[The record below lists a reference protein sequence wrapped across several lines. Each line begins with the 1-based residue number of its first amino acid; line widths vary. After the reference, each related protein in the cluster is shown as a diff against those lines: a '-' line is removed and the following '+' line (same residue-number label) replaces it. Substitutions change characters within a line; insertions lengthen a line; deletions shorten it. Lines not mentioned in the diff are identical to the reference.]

1 MNKRKDILII
11 GFALFSMFF
20 GAGNLIFPPF
30 LGYSSGE
37 NWIIA
42 GIGFVIAAVGLT
54 YLSVLSTTYAGGSLA
69 DISQKLGRKSG
80 NLISFLVILFIGPL
94 LAIPR
99 TAATTHEVL
108 SYSYGIPTFVT
119 VLIFFSLVL
128 FFCLRENSIIDNL
141 GKFLT
146 PGLLLALF
154 LMIFKGIISPLGV
167 PEANPANSVEVFT
180 NSFQEGYQTMDL
192 LASVVF
198 TGLIMNSVIAKGYK
212 DKKTTMEITI
222 YSGLLATVL
231 LAIIYLGLSFLG
243 ASVSTYNFDDLT
255 RVELLIEISR
265 RLYGQVG
272 NVILSLAMALACLT
286 TAVGLTSSAA
296 EYFSGIFK
304 KITYNSFCIIIAIVG
319 AFFAINGVNDILSI
333 SAPMLTIF
341 YPVIIVVVLLNLVD
355 KHIPYQT
362 IYQGAGLGALAV
374 SILQGISGASGLL
387 NLLNIQANLDPIKN
401 IVSLLPFAEY
411 GFPWLIPALIGGIIG
426 YFIGKTKKTAL

>member
-30 LGYSSGE
+30 LGYSSGQ
-37 NWIIA
+37 NWVIA

-69 DISQKLGRKSG
+69 DISQKLGKKPG

-108 SYSYGIPTFVT
+108 SYSYGTPTFAT
-119 VLIFFSLVL
+119 VLVFFSLVL

-146 PGLLLALF
+146 PCLLLALF
-154 LMIFKGIISPLGV
+154 SMIFKGIISPLGV
-167 PEANPANSVEVFT
+167 PEVNQANSIEVFT

-231 LAIIYLGLSFLG
+231 LAIIYLGLSYLG
-243 ASVSTYNFDDLT
+243 ASVSSFDYDHLT

-265 RLYGQVG
+265 KLYGQVG
-272 NVILSLAMALACLT
+272 NIILSLAMALACLT
-286 TAVGLTSSAA
+286 TAVGLTSSAS

-304 KITYNSFCIIIAIVG
+304 KISYNSFCIIIAVVG

-333 SAPMLTIF
+333 SAPMLTVF
-341 YPVIIVVVLLNLVD
+341 YPVIIVLVLLNLVD

-362 IYQGAGLGALAV
+362 IYQGAGLGALSV

-387 NLLNIQANLDPIKN
+387 GLLGIEANLAAFNN
-401 IVSLLPFAEY
+401 IIDLLPLAEY
-411 GFPWLIPALIGGIIG
+411 GFPWLIPAIIGGIIG
-426 YFIGKTKKTAL
+426 YFVGKTKKTAL